1 MNFYRDSTWVLE
13 YIEEQE
19 SKGRLS
25 GSLQTLVLQ
34 SCKRYKLNT
43 NPKHIYAVVD
53 SCWKFK
59 PYLEKIMKRS
69 GILDDIPK
77 RKGKPIYQ
85 KLTLLLLVHDLLLSK
100 SKRIQM
106 GKHPIKD
113 YVLRYKVRLNAE
125 LAKLKLKL
133 KVKDLSALTI
143 MHKSADSNDNNNN
156 NSNSSGSGGGAHSNN
171 MVDNDS
177 PPVRWIRINPLR
189 CLNDKQTTEMVLKEL
204 RKKFTERV
212 DHWNQIVP
220 GSIYYDTFI
229 PNLYGIHPR
238 DKITSHE
245 LYKQGKI
252 IIQDRASCF
261 PAHIL
266 SPTINDVIIDG
277 CAAPGNKTTHVASY
291 MFGQNHNHNR
301 NHIQPKARVQIH
313 AFEKDPE
320 RAKILNKMIN
330 IAGCSNF
337 ISTNVGDFTTLAT
350 PEKFPGVTGFILDPS
365 CSGSGIFGRKY
376 IDSINKLK
384 NDQQKNSGKFSN
396 NDNVDHDEDTP
407 DEQEEF
413 NKKEDLKT
421 RLAKLSSFQF
431 QVVKHAMSFPDA
443 KRLVYSTCSIH
454 AEENERVVID
464 LLLDED
470 VKRAGWKV
478 ASRDSVIPSWPKR
491 GLVEEFKQVFRDSA
505 SDEECKR
512 MAEGCIRVAPRVDGG
527 IGFFAVCFERD
538 L

>member
-13 YIEEQE
+13 YVQEQE
-19 SKGRLS
+19 SKGRIS

-34 SCKRYKLNT
+34 SCKRYKLST
-43 NPKHIYAVVD
+43 NPKHIYAIID
-53 SCWKFK
+53 SCWKYK

-77 RKGKPIYQ
+77 KKGKPIYN

-125 LAKLKLKL
+125 LVKLKLKL
-133 KVKDLSALTI
+133 KVKELSEMI
-143 MHKSADSNDNNNN
+143 MRKSTYQNDTDSDY
-156 NSNSSGSGGGAHSNN
+156 SNSI
-171 MVDNDS
+171 VDDDS

-189 CLNDKQTTEMVLKEL
+189 CPIDKQTTEMVLQEL
-204 RKKFTERV
+204 RKKFTEKV

-277 CAAPGNKTTHVASY
+277 CAAPGNKTTHLASY
-291 MFGQNHNHNR
+291 MFGQSHTHS
-301 NHIQPKARVQIH
+301 HTQPKSRVRIH

-320 RAKILNKMIN
+320 RATILNKMIK
-330 IAGCSNF
+330 IAGCSNLV
-337 ISTNVGDFTTLAT
+337 SVNVGDFTTLAT

-384 NDQQKNSGKFSN
+384 SNQQKNNWKSSN
-396 NDNVDHDEDTP
+396 NDNDNDIPE
-407 DEQEEF
+407 EQEEF
-413 NKKEDLKT
+413 NRKEDLKT

-431 QVVKHAMSFPDA
+431 QVVKHAMTFPEA

-464 LLLDED
+464 LLLDKD
-470 VKRAGWKV
+470 VQKAGWRV
-478 ASRDSVIPSWPKR
+478 ASRDSVIPSWPRR
-491 GLVEEFKQVFRDSA
+491 GFVEEFKEVFRDSA

-512 MAEGCIRVAPRVDGG
+512 MAEGCIRVAPKVDGG

>member
-19 SKGRLS
+19 SKGRIS

-34 SCKRYKLNT
+34 SCKRYKLKT
-43 NPKHIYAVVD
+43 NPRHIYAIID
-53 SCWKFK
+53 SCWKYK

-69 GILDDIPK
+69 GIFDDIPK
-77 RKGKPIYQ
+77 KKGKPIYQ

-113 YVLRYKVRLNAE
+113 YVLKYKVRLNAE
-125 LAKLKLKL
+125 LIKLKLKL
-133 KVKDLSALTI
+133 KVKDLSTI
-143 MHKSADSNDNNNN
+143 VYDSNLSNNNDT
-156 NSNSSGSGGGAHSNN
+156 SEGA
-171 MVDNDS
+171 VEDDS

-189 CLNDKQTTEMVLKEL
+189 CTNDKQTIELVLKEL
-204 RKKFTERV
+204 RKKFTKKV
-212 DHWNQIVP
+212 DHWNEIVP
-220 GSIYYDTFI
+220 GSIYYDIYI

-266 SPTINDVIIDG
+266 NPTINDVIIDG

-291 MFGQNHNHNR
+291 MFGQNHNR
-301 NHIQPKARVQIH
+301 NQAKSNIQIH

-320 RAKILNKMIN
+320 RAKVLKKMIK
-330 IAGCSNF
+330 IAGCSNS
-337 ISTNVGDFTTLAT
+337 ISVNVGDFTTLAT

-376 IDSINKLK
+376 VDSINKLK
-384 NDQQKNSGKFSN
+384 SNQQKKKNSESFY
-396 NDNVDHDEDTP
+396 NDDDENIP
-407 DEQEEF
+407 EEQEEF
-413 NKKEDLKT
+413 NRKEDLKT

-470 VKRAGWKV
+470 VKKGGWKV
-478 ASRDSVIPSWPKR
+478 ASRDSVIPNWPRR
-491 GLVEEFKQVFRDSA
+491 GLVEEFKDVFRDSV

-512 MAEGCIRVAPRVDGG
+512 MADGCIRVAPRVDGG